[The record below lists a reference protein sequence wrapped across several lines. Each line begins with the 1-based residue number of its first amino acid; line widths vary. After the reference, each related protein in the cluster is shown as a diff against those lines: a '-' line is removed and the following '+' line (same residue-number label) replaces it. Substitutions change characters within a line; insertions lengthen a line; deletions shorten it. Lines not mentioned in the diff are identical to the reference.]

1 MNPPCWASETAV
13 SLNLTIPTLGVL
25 YRRQNPDG
33 SVSGGP
39 MHYLERGLGERG
51 WPRLGRRLGAF
62 YAASLVF
69 GCLGIGN
76 MFQSNQAA
84 AIFID
89 ITGVEASLLAGR
101 GWLIGLVMAAV
112 VALVI
117 IGGSQSIARTTVRL
131 VPAMAL
137 LYLAL
142 AALTISLNAD
152 RLPGAIAAIWNGA
165 FTPAGATG
173 GALGAL
179 VIGFRRA
186 VFSNEAGL
194 GSAAIAHA
202 TARTP
207 QPASEGFVGLLEP
220 FIDTVVICTATA
232 LVITTTIYDP
242 ALASGDISGIE
253 LTTRAFASTLPW
265 SPIPLAIAAILFT
278 FSTMIAWAYNGLK
291 AFTYLAGEG
300 RWQDLG
306 FKFVFCLFVIVG
318 AGINLGALTDLSDAL
333 VFVVAIPNL
342 VGLYRMAPIV
352 RRELARYRPPA

>member
-1 MNPPCWASETAV
+1 MGIGNIAGVAV
-13 SLNLTIPTLGVL
+13 AISTGGPGATLWLMIAGLLGMSSKFAECTLGVL

-39 MHYLERGLGERG
+39 MHSLERGLGERG

-89 ITGVEASLLAGR
+89 ITGAEASLLASR

-117 IGGSQSIARTTVRL
+117 IGGSQSIARMTVRL

-142 AALTISLNAD
+142 AALTISFSLNAD

-173 GALGAL
+173 VRSARLSSGSGGPSSPTRRGWAAPPSPTPRRGRHS
-179 VIGFRRA
+179 RRA
-186 VFSNEAGL
+186 RGSSAG
-194 GSAAIAHA
+194 SI
-202 TARTP
+202 R
-207 QPASEGFVGLLEP
+207 SS
-220 FIDTVVICTATA
+220 I
-232 LVITTTIYDP
+232 
-242 ALASGDISGIE
+242 
-253 LTTRAFASTLPW
+253 PW
-265 SPIPLAIAAILFT
+265 
-278 FSTMIAWAYNGLK
+278 
-291 AFTYLAGEG
+291 
-300 RWQDLG
+300 
-306 FKFVFCLFVIVG
+306 
-318 AGINLGALTDLSDAL
+318 
-333 VFVVAIPNL
+333 
-342 VGLYRMAPIV
+342 
-352 RRELARYRPPA
+352 